1 MPAAEVLKQ
10 NPKNINESIL
20 FKLNQFATYT
30 MNACPF
36 ALQNQ
41 EGNGF
46 AT

>member
-1 MPAAEVLKQ
+1 MPAAEVLNKTQ
-10 NPKNINESIL
+10 KINESIL